1 MRSENDAQLPVEHED
16 LRWLL
21 RSLARRPAT
30 NSAERF
36 EESDR
41 AFTGKQNT
49 QLDWIPEK
57 FKKGTT
63 VWMKLSNKSTRQ
75 PKDVYDKFTGDFAFN
90 KTTVPVKLAQVGSS
104 LVSRSQA
111 KRILARFEQFR
122 TVQLDFSGVEWVG
135 QAFADEIFR
144 VYKNAHP
151 DVQIE
156 VVNANEDIGKMIQGA
171 KA

>member
-1 MRSENDAQLPVEHED
+1 
-16 LRWLL
+16 
-21 RSLARRPAT
+21 
-30 NSAERF
+30 
-36 EESDR
+36 
-41 AFTGKQNT
+41 
-49 QLDWIPEK
+49 
-57 FKKGTT
+57 
-63 VWMKLSNKSTRQ
+63 MKLSNKSTRQ

-111 KRILARFEQFR
+111 KRILARFEQFK

-156 VVNANEDIGKMIQGA
+156 VVNANEDIGKMIQGGSFGLLIGIIISLAAA
-171 KA
+171 KALGNTASREIAQVKKRVMSAAARAKTSKATKARWAKFRAEKRKKAKAA